1 MKLEKKSIIQKDLY
15 KNEGENKKKKP
26 LIWGKIR
33 VFNWRVKLNWKIVVT
48 KEKTNQKNDGQIEKK
63 KEQKLWLNDK
73 IKSKKTSTKGPRE
86 KN

>member
-1 MKLEKKSIIQKDLY
+1 MRVKI
-15 KNEGENKKKKP
+15 KKKP

-48 KEKTNQKNDGQIEKK
+48 KEKNKSKEWWSNWKK
-63 KEQKLWLNDK
+63 IKEQKLWLNDE